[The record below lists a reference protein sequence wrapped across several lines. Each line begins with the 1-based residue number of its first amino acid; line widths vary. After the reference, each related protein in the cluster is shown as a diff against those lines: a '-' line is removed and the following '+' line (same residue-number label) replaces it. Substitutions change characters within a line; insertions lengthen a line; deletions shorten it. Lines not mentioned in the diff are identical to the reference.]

1 MSSLFRKELATLK
14 KYVPGKPIEEVKREY
29 GLTDIVKLASNE
41 NPLGPSPKAIQA
53 IKDEAENVFLY
64 PESTSPA
71 YERQLPTSLTSHLSK
86 L

>member
-1 MSSLFRKELATLK
+1 M
-14 KYVPGKPIEEVKREY
+14 
-29 GLTDIVKLASNE
+29 ASNE

-71 YERQLPTSLTSHLSK
+71 LREAIADKFNISSDQIMMGNGGEEILKFIAQTFINEGDEAVMGKPS
-86 L
+86 